1 MGYEQALLV
10 RDGTH
15 FAILFSC
22 LVSLIFIVVWFVDL
36 SRLQCS
42 LTRPPDKQGP
52 PAFGWEGVEQ
62 CTMEF
67 VGILVFFANFRDCLR
82 MVSNYDNERQDVL
95 RRKAETFNNLRDHCV
110 VALQQAQENASRLR
124 EMLFDMME
132 TKVREHIGSVMLNL
146 LPTLWSTACRLPE
159 EEQQQFVATMREL
172 LEQLSANLDEPGQL
186 AVEMMYEILE
196 VSNSFDHAGLNLEA
210 GTSGSWIELKSYAR
224 DLLKQRML
232 TISSNQASVCSFAV
246 DDEQPKRCCCPGRT
260 SSSNSSSS
268 SRAVCS
274 LPASVFPAEA
284 QMKKMK
290 PEQRV
295 LLPVRLVLDWFSDH
309 LHVPFAPGPA
319 AQAQQSSRHFWFGCG
334 RPPWQQDRCCNW
346 TYCVPRLFSLP
357 LGYFCCCC
365 GRCCPQSFEYPKR
378 VSLGCFW
385 MEIYSKL
392 HERLIT
398 GLWISLMYCSAY
410 FTMVGTLLEYG
421 CPHEDQPYL
430 SLNCW
435 FRVVRKL
442 ASCLAF
448 AFYVPCIMV
457 CLYHIQRLDA
467 VMTVIADIQHLED
480 MKKEIEGFSFQIR
493 SERDRQ
499 VLLQALKDR
508 VFGRMDVVTN
518 FTTYVLQ
525 PGVRENPQEMW
536 DGLKALVQCLRDVGE
551 DLGDPSIWMSLTE
564 EERREPVARLRAA
577 AAAFDCT
584 NSHFC
589 LAMPCSTSFR
599 EVSLPSP
606 APHQALPAPVAES
619 EEPVSTTGLQVEGA
633 PPRSP
638 SRRKQLR
645 QWARS
650 LFVARPPPEQVSLR
664 ASRAGDDGDD
674 SRGA

>member
-1 MGYEQALLV
+1 
-10 RDGTH
+10 
-15 FAILFSC
+15 
-22 LVSLIFIVVWFVDL
+22 
-36 SRLQCS
+36 
-42 LTRPPDKQGP
+42 
-52 PAFGWEGVEQ
+52 
-62 CTMEF
+62 
-67 VGILVFFANFRDCLR
+67 
-82 MVSNYDNERQDVL
+82 
-95 RRKAETFNNLRDHCV
+95 
-110 VALQQAQENASRLR
+110 
-124 EMLFDMME
+124 
-132 TKVREHIGSVMLNL
+132 
-146 LPTLWSTACRLPE
+146 
-159 EEQQQFVATMREL
+159 
-172 LEQLSANLDEPGQL
+172 
-186 AVEMMYEILE
+186 
-196 VSNSFDHAGLNLEA
+196 
-210 GTSGSWIELKSYAR
+210 
-224 DLLKQRML
+224 
-232 TISSNQASVCSFAV
+232 
-246 DDEQPKRCCCPGRT
+246 
-260 SSSNSSSS
+260 
-268 SRAVCS
+268 
-274 LPASVFPAEA
+274 
-284 QMKKMK
+284 MKKMK

-309 LHVPFAPGPA
+309 LHVPSAPGPA
-319 AQAQQSSRHFWFGCG
+319 AQTQQSSRHFWVGCG

-357 LGYFCCCC
+357 LSYFCCCC
-365 GRCCPQSFEYPKR
+365 GRCCPESFEYPKR

-398 GLWISLMYCSAY
+398 GLWISLIYCSAY

-536 DGLKALVQCLRDVGE
+536 NGLKALVQSLREVGE
-551 DLGDPSIWMSLTE
+551 DLGDASIWMSLSE

-577 AAAFDCT
+577 ATAFDCT

-599 EVSLPSP
+599 EVSLPAP
-606 APHQALPAPVAES
+606 AQRQALPAAVAES
-619 EEPVSTTGLQVEGA
+619 EEPVSTGLQVEGA

-650 LFVARPPPEQVSLR
+650 LLGRPAPEQLPLR
-664 ASRAGDDGDD
+664 AERAGDDGDD
-674 SRGA
+674 RDRKSVV